1 MRILKL
7 FFITFLS
14 ATLIAGCSDGN
25 IFDDF
30 TDSDN
35 VDLYIAYEKIDKGM
49 NYEQVKTIVGSDY
62 NDGKTEFSNEIQYQW
77 AVNKGKDNYST
88 LTVKIG
94 ETGVNYKYSYDQTHG
109 ANTKFY

>member
-62 NDGKTEFSNEIQYQW
+62 NDGKTEFSNEIQLRPNTW
-77 AVNKGKDNYST
+77 GKHQVLLMPRNLKKSPRHVGFFT
-88 LTVKIG
+88 SV
-94 ETGVNYKYSYDQTHG
+94 
-109 ANTKFY
+109 